1 MILIYFIIPVLVFSI
16 WIIARN
22 MELDEDINEEGI
34 SKELFKVSLFIYQKI
49 RGKRHISWD
58 QKVRGYLTTLGGS
71 KDLDKATSYYYAQ
84 KISIV
89 LLLAFCGSILSL
101 VLYLSGNFDGALKES
116 GQVER
121 YLPGEGQ
128 RDVEL
133 VAKTEDGTKLGKF
146 HVEVGER
153 KYTKKEADA
162 LFEEA
167 SSKLEKEILGKN
179 ESLEKV
185 NDNLRLIKQID
196 GYPFEITWNVDD
208 HDICKYDG
216 EIDCS
221 NVSAEGTVIT
231 LIATYTYDDH
241 KWEQVIYAKVIP
253 KKLSP
258 AQIIQND
265 IEELLNTSNEVS
277 RYEGSME
284 LPEKYKEEK
293 ISWSE
298 IKEDNSLLLLLLM
311 LVGGAATFVMKDK
324 ELKQKIDDRNA
335 KLIREYPGIVSQIVL
350 YLGAGMTMRNIFSK
364 LSENYASKRKKGAP
378 MSYAYEELTKS
389 TREMKMG
396 KSETA
401 VYEDF
406 GRRCGGQQYTR
417 LSTLLSQNLRK
428 GNSELLKLLS
438 EESEKAFDDRLD
450 LARKA
455 GEEAGTRLLLPMIL
469 MLLIVMI
476 IIMIPAYMTF

>member
-1 MILIYFIIPVLVFSI
+1 MIFVYLIIPVLFFI
-16 WIIARN
+16 LWIMARN
-22 MELDEDINEEGI
+22 MELDTDINEGGV
-34 SKELFKVSLFIYQKI
+34 SRELLKVSLFIYQKI
-49 RGKRHISWD
+49 RGKKLISWD
-58 QKVRGYLTTLGGS
+58 QKVRGYLTTLGEC
-71 KDLDKATSYYYAQ
+71 KNLDKATSYYYAQ

-101 VLYLSGNFDGALKES
+101 VLYISGNNDGALKEG
-116 GQVER
+116 GQIER
-121 YLPGEGQ
+121 HLPGDGE

-133 VAKTEDGTKLGKF
+133 VAKSEDGTKLGEF
-146 HVEVGER
+146 HVEVGEQ
-153 KYTKKEADA
+153 KYTQKEADA

-167 SSKLEKEILGKN
+167 SSKLESEILGKN
-179 ESLEKV
+179 ESLEKI
-185 NDNLRLIKQID
+185 NDNLRLIGQMD
-196 GYPFEITWNVDD
+196 GYPFEISWNVDN

-221 NVSAEGTVIT
+221 NVSAEGRIIT
-231 LIATYTYDDH
+231 LTATYTYNDH
-241 KWEQVIYAKVIP
+241 KWEQIIYAKVVP
-253 KKLSP
+253 KELSP
-258 AQIIQND
+258 AQVIQKE
-265 IEELLNTSNEVS
+265 IEELINTSNETS
-277 RYEGSME
+277 QYEKSMD

-298 IKEDNSLLLLLLM
+298 IKEDNSLLILLLM

-396 KSETA
+396 KSETL

>member
-1 MILIYFIIPVLVFSI
+1 MILIYLIIPVLVFSV

-22 MELDEDINEEGI
+22 MELDTDVREEGI
-34 SKELFKVSLFIYQKI
+34 SRELFKVSLFIYQKI
-49 RGKRHISWD
+49 HGKKHISWE

-71 KDLDKATSYYYAQ
+71 KDIDKATSYYYAQ
-84 KISIV
+84 KISTV
-89 LLLAFCGSILSL
+89 LLLSICGSILSL
-101 VLYLSGNFDGALKES
+101 VLYISGNFDGALQES
-116 GQVER
+116 GQIER
-121 YLPGEGQ
+121 YLPGEGE
-128 RDVEL
+128 RDIEL
-133 VAKTEDGTKLGKF
+133 VAKTEDGTKLGEF

-167 SSKLEKEILGKN
+167 SLKIESEILGQN

-185 NDNLRLIKQID
+185 NDNLRLVKQID
-196 GYPFEITWNVDD
+196 GYPFEISWNVDD

-221 NVSAEGTVIT
+221 NVSAEGRLIT
-231 LIATYTYDDH
+231 LIATYTYDEH
-241 KWEQVIYAKVIP
+241 KWEQIIYAKVIP
-253 KKLSP
+253 KELSP
-258 AQIIQND
+258 AQIIQKE
-265 IEELLNTSNEVS
+265 IEELLNTNNEVS
-277 RYEGSME
+277 RYEECME
-284 LPEKYKEEK
+284 LPEKYREEK
-293 ISWSE
+293 LSWSE

-335 KLIREYPGIVSQIVL
+335 KLIREYPGFVSQIVL
-350 YLGAGMTMRNIFSK
+350 YLGAGMTMRNIFFK
-364 LSENYASKRKKGAP
+364 LSENYAGKRKRGAP
-378 MSYAYEELTKS
+378 MSYVYEELTKS

-396 KSETA
+396 KSEIT
-401 VYEDF
+401 VYEDL

-417 LSTLLSQNLRK
+417 LSALLSQNLRK
-428 GNSELLKLLS
+428 GNSELLRLLG

-455 GEEAGTRLLLPMIL
+455 GEEAGTRLLLPMTL

>member
-1 MILIYFIIPVLVFSI
+1 
-16 WIIARN
+16 
-22 MELDEDINEEGI
+22 
-34 SKELFKVSLFIYQKI
+34 
-49 RGKRHISWD
+49 
-58 QKVRGYLTTLGGS
+58 
-71 KDLDKATSYYYAQ
+71 
-84 KISIV
+84 
-89 LLLAFCGSILSL
+89 
-101 VLYLSGNFDGALKES
+101 
-116 GQVER
+116 
-121 YLPGEGQ
+121 
-128 RDVEL
+128 
-133 VAKTEDGTKLGKF
+133 
-146 HVEVGER
+146 
-153 KYTKKEADA
+153 
-162 LFEEA
+162 
-167 SSKLEKEILGKN
+167 
-179 ESLEKV
+179 
-185 NDNLRLIKQID
+185 
-196 GYPFEITWNVDD
+196 
-208 HDICKYDG
+208 
-216 EIDCS
+216 
-221 NVSAEGTVIT
+221 
-231 LIATYTYDDH
+231 
-241 KWEQVIYAKVIP
+241 
-253 KKLSP
+253 
-258 AQIIQND
+258 
-265 IEELLNTSNEVS
+265 
-277 RYEGSME
+277 
-284 LPEKYKEEK
+284 
-293 ISWSE
+293 
-298 IKEDNSLLLLLLM
+298 M